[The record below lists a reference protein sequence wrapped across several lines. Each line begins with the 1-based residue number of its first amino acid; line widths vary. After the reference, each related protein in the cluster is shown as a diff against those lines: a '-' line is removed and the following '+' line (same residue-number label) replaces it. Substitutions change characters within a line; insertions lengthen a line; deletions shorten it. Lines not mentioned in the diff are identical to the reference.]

1 MPNTYITHSEE
12 WLLSFLPAGQ
22 FQVED
27 RQLYHDHVSPRLI
40 RELLQT
46 YDYEE
51 AIGLLD
57 YVIER
62 IDIRLDRAKDRRL
75 RYELACYRSWLMNI
89 RGQIEASHSPER
101 AAERR
106 TSLMEA
112 MKRFV
117 ARQAQP

>member
-1 MPNTYITHSEE
+1 MPNNYITQSEE

-22 FQVED
+22 FHAED

-40 RELLQT
+40 RELLKH

-75 RYELACYRSWLMNI
+75 KYELTCYRSWLMNI
-89 RGQIEASHSPER
+89 RGQIEADYAPER
-101 AAERR
+101 AAQRHTGIMAAVRR
-106 TSLMEA
+106 II
-112 MKRFV
+112 
-117 ARQAQP
+117 ARQAHP

>member
-1 MPNTYITHSEE
+1 MPNNYITESEK
-12 WLLSFLPAGQ
+12 WILGFLPASQ
-22 FQVED
+22 FHAED

-40 RELLQT
+40 RELLKH

-75 RYELACYRSWLMNI
+75 KYELTCYRSWLMNI
-89 RGQIEASHSPER
+89 RGQIEADYAPER
-101 AAERR
+101 AAQRHTGIMAAVRR
-106 TSLMEA
+106 I
-112 MKRFV
+112 V
-117 ARQAQP
+117 ARQT